1 MIYVTRLNG
10 EGFALNCDHIEFIES
25 NPDTV
30 ISMTTGKKLVVLE
43 DIDDIIDKIIQYRK
57 KGCSNCRNMLEFPRN
72 EV

>member
-10 EGFALNCDHIEFIES
+10 EKFAVNCDHIEFVEA

-30 ISMTTGKKLVVLE
+30 ISMTTGKKIVVLE

-57 KGCSNCRNMLEFPRN
+57 KACITCRNVLEFPGN